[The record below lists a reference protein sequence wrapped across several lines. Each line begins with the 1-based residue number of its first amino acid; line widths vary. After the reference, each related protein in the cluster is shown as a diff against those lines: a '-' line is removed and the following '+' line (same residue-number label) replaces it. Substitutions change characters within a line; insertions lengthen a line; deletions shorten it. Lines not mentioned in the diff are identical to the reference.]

1 MGRECDVIVVTKTDG
16 SSPTVRRNIIS
27 IHKVAANIQLL
38 VWDRLKRDA
47 VALNR
52 NLPVETIVTMRG
64 FGLAARSLP
73 FVVTAWLFRV
83 AARLLSTRWKLAF
96 CHDFEAAV
104 AVWMCA
110 KILRRKYIYHIHDNF
125 TLRYK
130 LPSAVRRICDAMDA
144 RFIGDAFAI
153 IVPDASRIL
162 PYAEPFRDKILVLP
176 NTFPLDTRVPVQ
188 WRKETDEFTVLAL
201 GSITQAR
208 GIDVLLDAA
217 SQVPGVRVL
226 MAGYVGE
233 PALVRRI
240 ENSSGVDYRGLLQ
253 PEEALRLYLESDIV
267 FMFYRPDLEI
277 NRRAAPMKL
286 GEALM
291 MGRPVLINSEVMAS
305 SHICGTWGVGVS
317 CPYDTDALARELGRL
332 TESRGELDAM
342 AHRARKVFESEFAW
356 DHSEP
361 ALLDATSRALGLP
374 EIKKAVLSR

>member
-64 FGLAARSLP
+64 FGLAAKSLP

-104 AVWMCA
+104 AVWICA

-233 PALVRRI
+233 SALVQRI
-240 ENSSGVDYRGLLQ
+240 ESSSGVDYRGLLQ

-317 CPYDTDALARELGRL
+317 CPYDTDALARELHRL

-342 AHRARKVFESEFAW
+342 AHRARDVFESEFAW

-374 EIKKAVLSR
+374 QMKKAVLSR